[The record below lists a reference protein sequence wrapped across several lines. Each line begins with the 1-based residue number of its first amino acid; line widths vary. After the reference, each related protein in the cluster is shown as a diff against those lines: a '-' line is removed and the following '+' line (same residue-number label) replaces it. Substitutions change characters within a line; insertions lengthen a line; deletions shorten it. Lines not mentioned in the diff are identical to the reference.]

1 MTHWLTLTEYARLM
15 GVNRRTAQAWAR
27 EGRIGARRTRG
38 GHWRVNA
45 AYLEPR
51 EMTVTEVATALEMSP
66 RTVRGWCE
74 AGTLRARR
82 RGAAGQWL
90 VKQSEIVRFEA
101 VRNEGGR
108 RA

>member
-1 MTHWLTLTEYARLM
+1 MTHWLTLTEYARRM

-51 EMTVTEVATALEMSP
+51 ELTVTEVAAELGRST

-74 AGTLRARR
+74 SGRLRARR
-82 RGAAGQWL
+82 RGDGGQWL
-90 VKQSEIVRFEA
+90 VNQTEIIRLQA
-101 VRNEGGR
+101 VENEGGR
-108 RA
+108 RS